1 MRLVQFVAR
10 EGRRGV
16 GVAEDGSSSLAV
28 IEGATSVR
36 DLALEAF
43 AAGSGLARYVEARV
57 GEARE
62 DYDAAL
68 AEGRVL
74 APIDHPDPAHL
85 IVSLTGLTHLGSA
98 QSRDQMHAESSKIE
112 EGATDTM
119 KMFKLGLEG
128 GRPEAGAIGVQP
140 EWAYKGDGDIIV
152 PPGGDFVLP
161 GYAEDG
167 GEEAEVA
174 GVYVVAPDGSP
185 LRVGFA
191 LGNEYSDHVM
201 EKRNYLYLAHSKLR
215 QCSLGPELLIGD
227 LPLDFTGEV
236 RVRRGDTIVWE
247 GEMRSGD
254 DRMCHSIANLEHH
267 HFKYAQFRRPGDVH
281 IHYFGASALSCA
293 SGVAPKP
300 GDRFEIDCKVFG
312 RPLVNGLVAGEPD
325 ARVDVT
331 PL

>member
-1 MRLVQFVAR
+1 MRLVQFV
-10 EGRRGV
+10 GRDGQRGV
-16 GVAEDGSSSLAV
+16 GVATDGSSELIVVQGAV
-28 IEGATSVR
+28 AIR
-36 DLALEAF
+36 DLALEAH
-43 AAGSGLARYVEARV
+43 AAGTGLAALVEARL
-57 GEARE
+57 GDARE

-74 APIDHPDPAHL
+74 APIDHPDAAHC

-98 QSRDQMHAESSKIE
+98 QSRDQMHAISSNIE

-119 KMFKLGLEG
+119 KMFQMGLEG
-128 GRPEAGAIGVQP
+128 GRPETGAVGVQP

-152 PPGGDFVLP
+152 RPGADFELP

-174 GVYVVAPDGSP
+174 GVYVVAPAGTP
-185 LRVGFA
+185 LRIGFA

-227 LPLDFTGEV
+227 LPLDFTGAI
-236 RVRRGDTIVWE
+236 RVRRGDQVVWE

-281 IHYFGASALSCA
+281 IHYFGASGLSCA
-293 SGVAPKP
+293 AGVAPQP
-300 GDRFEIDCKVFG
+300 GDVFEIDCAVFG
-312 RPLVNGLVAGEPD
+312 RPLVNGLAKGEPEV
-325 ARVDVT
+325 RVDVT